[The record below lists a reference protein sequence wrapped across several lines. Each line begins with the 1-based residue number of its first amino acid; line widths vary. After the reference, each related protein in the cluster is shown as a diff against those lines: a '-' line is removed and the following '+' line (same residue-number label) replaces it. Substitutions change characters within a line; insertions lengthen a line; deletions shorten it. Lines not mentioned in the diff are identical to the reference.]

1 MSLYSFIIKKLNE
14 QNKSVNWLNREAGLS
29 SATIYRMRNK
39 KDYTM
44 NLATAIK
51 IADALNFSMDE
62 FRNINGTTR

>member
-14 QNKSVNWLNREAGLS
+14 QNKSVNWLNREAGIS

-62 FRNINGTTR
+62 FRNTDGTTR